1 MISDFEQKLDNFEGK
16 LKRLEKTKNGPQ
28 TDLQVLNDK
37 ISSSIVIGADCHR
50 IGKCQGDILLQRTY
64 FSHQLCLKA
73 CQGNPK
79 CSSFSYDSKI
89 HICILYQVCS
99 KVDITQTTFRTGLW
113 ICPSSIENS
122 EYFSSQIQYHN
133 FCAKIQIQKHEK
145 NRENLFT

>member
-122 EYFSSQIQYHN
+122 KYFSRCNTI
-133 FCAKIQIQKHEK
+133 I
-145 NRENLFT
+145 